1 MKYLLIALINL
12 SCLMLYSQTT
22 MTVHMSTGE
31 EYTIDINDIDSINFT
46 TNPPPPMFNIYGS
59 SGDLFLSL
67 YDIDS
72 ITYTIAE
79 ITGLSIET
87 KPISLIT
94 NTSANSGGNILDDGG
109 YTILVK
115 GVLWAT
121 EPNPVLGQ
129 NFTEDGDGSMEY
141 NSVITDLQP
150 GVTYYVRAYAYTDQ
164 GIAYAP
170 EIAFQT
176 TSLSTD
182 HLNPDV
188 IYDFVED
195 IDGNVYHTVTI
206 GDQEWMAENLRTT
219 RYANGDPIPNLS
231 NLSQWANTTS
241 GAWSNY
247 NNQPAYDYPLG
258 KYYNGY
264 AVRDNRGVC
273 PTGWRVPREFEFNI
287 LDAQYSGV
295 LGAAA
300 KSTDPTYWLSVG
312 TNVTNISGFSALGA
326 GYREPSL
333 DYYRYGDDGDF
344 WTETFKYDT
353 LSWGTEVDTS
363 LSYASFWRSS
373 DYMIVYYMNSHEVGR
388 NVRCLRKTVGL
399 DEVGAPSLSTITAS
413 TADVSGI
420 LLNAPQSGNPEVGFI
435 WSTETDPILIHNVVP
450 AVLDGTTFLAQLT
463 GLLPNTRYY
472 VRAYATNANGTD
484 YGKVV
489 PFITPY

>member
-1 MKYLLIALINL
+1 MKYLLFALINF
-12 SCLMLYSQTT
+12 SSLMLFSQTT

-31 EYTIDINDIDSINFT
+31 EYTIDINDIDSISFT
-46 TNPPPPMFNIYGS
+46 LDPPPPTFNIYGS
-59 SGDLFLSL
+59 SGDLFLPL

-79 ITGLSIET
+79 ITGLLIET

-94 NTSANSGGNILDDGG
+94 NTSANSGGIILDDGG

-115 GVLWAT
+115 GVLWGT

-129 NFTEDGDGSMEY
+129 NFTEDGDGSTEY
-141 NSVITDLQP
+141 NSVITDLLP
-150 GVTYYVRAYAYTDQ
+150 GVTYYVRAYAYTEQ

-170 EIAFQT
+170 EISFQT
-176 TSLSTD
+176 TSLSTN

-188 IYDFVED
+188 TYGFVED

-219 RYANGDPIPNLS
+219 RYSNGDPIPNLP
-231 NLSQWANTTS
+231 NLSQWSNTTT

-264 AVRDNRGVC
+264 AIRDSRGVC
-273 PTGWRVPREFEFNI
+273 PTGWRVPREFEYNI
-287 LDAQYSGV
+287 LEANYSGN

-300 KSTDPTYWLSVG
+300 KSTDPTYWASVG
-312 TNVTNISGFSALGA
+312 ANVTNLLGFSALGA
-326 GYREPSL
+326 GYRETSL
-333 DYYRYGDDGDF
+333 DFYNYGNEALF
-344 WTETFKYDT
+344 WTETIKHDT
-353 LSWGTEVDTS
+353 LLWSTEVDTS
-363 LSYASFWRSS
+363 LSHASFWKSS
-373 DYMIVYYMNSHEVGR
+373 DYMMIYYANGHNIGL
-388 NVRCLRKTVGL
+388 NVRCLRKTEGL
-399 DEVGAPSLSTITAS
+399 DEVGAPSVLTITS
-413 TADVSGI
+413 SSVDVTGFLINTPMSGD
-420 LLNAPQSGNPEVGFI
+420 PEVGFI
-435 WSTETDPILIHNVVP
+435 WSTETDPILTHNVVP
-450 AVLDGTTFLAQLT
+450 AVLDGTTFSAQLT

-472 VRAYATNANGTD
+472 VRAYSTNVNGTD
-484 YGKVV
+484 YGRVV

>member
-1 MKYLLIALINL
+1 MKYLLFALINF
-12 SCLMLYSQTT
+12 SSLMLFSQTT

-31 EYTIDINDIDSINFT
+31 EYTIDINDIDSISFT
-46 TNPPPPMFNIYGS
+46 LDPPPPTFNIYGS
-59 SGDLFLSL
+59 SGDLFLPL

-79 ITGLSIET
+79 ITGLLIET

-94 NTSANSGGNILDDGG
+94 NTSANSGGIILDDGG

-115 GVLWAT
+115 GVLWGT

-129 NFTEDGDGSMEY
+129 NFTEDEEGSMEY
-141 NSVITDLQP
+141 NSVIANLQP

-170 EIAFQT
+170 EISFQT
-176 TSLSTD
+176 TTLSTN

-188 IYDFVED
+188 TYGFVED

-219 RYANGDPIPNLS
+219 RYSNGDPIPNLP
-231 NLSQWANTTS
+231 NLSQWSNTTT

-264 AVRDNRGVC
+264 AVRDSRGVC
-273 PTGWRVPREFEFNI
+273 PAGWRVPREFEFNI
-287 LDAQYSGV
+287 LEAHYSGL

-300 KSTDPTYWLSVG
+300 KSTDPTYWASVG
-312 TNVTNISGFSALGA
+312 ANVTNVSGFSALGA
-326 GYREPSL
+326 GYRESSL
-333 DYYRYGDDGDF
+333 DYYRYGEDGEF

-353 LSWGTEVDTS
+353 LLWGTEVDTS
-363 LSYASFWRSS
+363 LSYASFWKSS
-373 DYMIVYYMNSHEVGR
+373 DYMMVYYMYGHTMGR
-388 NVRCLRKTVGL
+388 NVRCLRKTAGL
-399 DEVGAPSLSTITAS
+399 DEVGPVSVLSITSS
-413 TADVSGI
+413 TADVEGF
-420 LLNAPQSGNPEVGFI
+420 LLETPLAGNPEVGFI
-435 WSTETDPILIHNVVP
+435 WSTVTEPILTHNVVP
-450 AVLDGTTFLAQLT
+450 AVLDGTSFSAQLT

-472 VRAYATNANGTD
+472 VRAYSTNVNGTD
-484 YGKVV
+484 YGRVV